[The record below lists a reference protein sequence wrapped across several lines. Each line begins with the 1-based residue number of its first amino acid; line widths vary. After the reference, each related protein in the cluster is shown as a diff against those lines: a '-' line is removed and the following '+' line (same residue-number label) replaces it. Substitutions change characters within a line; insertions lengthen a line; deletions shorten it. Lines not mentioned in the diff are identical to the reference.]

1 MSARKLQQE
10 VDRTFK
16 RVSEGIQQ
24 FESIYEKLN
33 QCSNASQKEKLEDSL
48 KREIKKLQ
56 RQRDQIKTWAASSE
70 IKDKKPLLDERKK
83 IEMVRTI
90 KPPLFLLL
98 SSCFWRCWGRGGGD
112 KSWES
117 GIVIS
122 VLYSLTFVLWF
133 AVMMHCCC
141 LSSHGKARRGVLCGF
156 PVVAINAESFP
167 FLCYSPWIFILL
179 RIYPP
184 FIALFLHVMFVGCSR
199 LMSSHPFIGALC
211 ICCSK
216 WKSSKLSRKK

>member
-90 KPPLFLLL
+90 EPPLFLL
-98 SSCFWRCWGRGGGD
+98 CQVVFGDAGGVVEEEEEEA
-112 KSWES
+112 K
-117 GIVIS
+117 
-122 VLYSLTFVLWF
+122 
-133 AVMMHCCC
+133 A
-141 LSSHGKARRGVLCGF
+141 GK
-156 PVVAINAESFP
+156 
-167 FLCYSPWIFILL
+167 
-179 RIYPP
+179 
-184 FIALFLHVMFVGCSR
+184 VG
-199 LMSSHPFIGALC
+199 L
-211 ICCSK
+211 
-216 WKSSKLSRKK
+216 